1 MKKIAV
7 LLTVLTVF
15 SLIFS
20 ACTASPSGEE
30 TTAEETTLAP
40 ANGTEETPNIMVAIP
55 ILSPVKEPGPI
66 LHAKAS
72 ISFNVSPENSFS
84 TSTNGKSI

>member
-7 LLTVLTVF
+7 LLTVLTAF

-30 TTAEETTLAP
+30 TTAEETTLSP
-40 ANGTEETPNIMVAIP
+40 ASGTEEALTQDVFAGTEEAEITTENA
-55 ILSPVKEPGPI
+55 EE
-66 LHAKAS
+66 S
-72 ISFNVSPENSFS
+72 IFYV
-84 TSTNGKSI
+84 G